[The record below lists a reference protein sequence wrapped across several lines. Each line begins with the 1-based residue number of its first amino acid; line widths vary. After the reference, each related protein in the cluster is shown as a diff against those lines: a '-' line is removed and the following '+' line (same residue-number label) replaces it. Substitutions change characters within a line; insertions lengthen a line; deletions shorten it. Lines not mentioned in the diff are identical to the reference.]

1 MFRHPGNRKRV
12 GRDVDAEL
20 RFHIDGRIAELMAQ
34 GMSQKDAEAE
44 ANRRFGDAGAVRA
57 ELHAIDSA
65 IVRQRIIA
73 ESIHSLTRDVR
84 YAVRGLL
91 RRPAFT
97 CVVILTLALGIG
109 ANSAIFSFVNAILLR
124 PVPVPWLDRLVVIRR
139 SVPGVAG
146 LDNTEMSPAE
156 AMDIAQ
162 RTDLFD
168 ASAAYISSALNLEG
182 TSEPQR
188 ITAART
194 LGDFFTLFAARPLIG
209 SAYRPEDSE
218 NGLFQRALLSH
229 ALWQQAFGGDSSV
242 VGRTIQLSGRSYEVI
257 GVMPPTFR
265 YPRSV
270 QLWMPFAYDSIWKT
284 PERRATWNMTTLA
297 RLRAGV
303 SNAQL
308 TTGLSAEAQR
318 WGGGAASAHRLFTVP
333 FVDFVAGQLRRV
345 LLILMGAVLLVLL
358 IACANVASLQ
368 LVRAAERGKENA
380 VRAALGAGRW
390 SIARQLLIESFVLAI
405 GGGVLGVAIG
415 SGAVRVLSRWGA
427 GPYEIL
433 KGVSLDGRVVSFT
446 IVVTV
451 LSALLFGAFPALR
464 AARVELH
471 RALKEA
477 TRGASA
483 GVARGRFLEG
493 SVVVQMTFTLV
504 LLLSSGLMI
513 RSLAQLI
520 ATDPGFSTENLTT
533 MRLVLP
539 GARYGVANTRIAFH
553 EQLVQRIRGLPGV
566 DAIGTAYGL
575 PFGEES
581 NSSPFR
587 ILGIPPRAGEPE
599 RHSRMWFVGGDYFRT
614 MGIRVIRGRV
624 FGELDRPFGSGEIAA
639 VIDETFARQFFP
651 NEDPIGKVINQG
663 PDATIIGVVADVKQ
677 GDLTE
682 AAKASVYYYFPQ
694 TPWGLGTLTL
704 IVRSVLAEE
713 AVATM
718 VRSALKEIDPQL
730 PIYDVAPMTAR
741 VERSLGSRRLAMTVL
756 SCFAALSLALAILGI
771 YGVVSYTT
779 TQRTHEI
786 GIRMALGA
794 QPGDVTRMVVHNT
807 LIVAAIGLAAGTL
820 VFLGVGRILSTLVY
834 RVGTH
839 DPATF
844 MSGIA
849 TLAVV
854 ALVASYVPARRA
866 ARVGPVE
873 ALKVS

>member
-1 MFRHPGNRKRV
+1 V

-20 RFHIDGRIAELMAQ
+20 RFHIDGRIAELMAL

-44 ANRRFGDAGAVRA
+44 AYRRFGDTGAVRA
-57 ELHAIDSA
+57 ELHAIDNA
-65 IVRQRIIA
+65 IVRQLSVA
-73 ESIHSLTRDVR
+73 ESIHSLSRELR
-84 YAVRGLL
+84 YAIRGLL

-97 CVVILTLALGIG
+97 CVIILTLALGIG

-124 PVPVPWLDRLVVIRR
+124 PVPVPWLDRLVAVRR

-156 AMDIAQ
+156 AMDIAH

-168 ASAAYISSALNLEG
+168 ASAAFIASALNLEG

-194 LGDFFTLFAARPLIG
+194 LGDFFTLFGARPLIG
-209 SAYRPEDSE
+209 SVYRAEDSE
-218 NGLFQRALLSH
+218 NGLFQRALLSQ

-242 VGRTIQLSGRSYEVI
+242 VGRMIQLSGRSYEVV

-265 YPRSV
+265 YPRSA
-270 QLWMPFAYDSIWKT
+270 QLWTPFAYDSIWKT
-284 PERRATWNMTTLA
+284 PERRGTWNMTTLA
-297 RLRAGV
+297 RVRAGV

-308 TTGLSAEAQR
+308 KTGLSAEAQR
-318 WGGGAASAHRLFTVP
+318 WGGGAASSHRLFTVP

-345 LLILMGAVLLVLL
+345 LLVLMGAVLLVLL
-358 IACANVASLQ
+358 IAVANVASLL
-368 LVRAAERGKENA
+368 LVRAAERSKENA

-390 SIARQLLIESFVLAI
+390 SIARQLLIESLVLAF
-405 GGGVLGVAIG
+405 GGGVLGVAVG
-415 SGAVRVLSRWGA
+415 SAAVRVLSRWGA

-433 KGVSLDGRVVSFT
+433 EGVSLDTRVLAFT
-446 IVVTV
+446 SVVTI
-451 LSALLFGAFPALR
+451 LSALLFGALPALR

-471 RALKEA
+471 DALKEA

-493 SVVVQMTFTLV
+493 SVVVQLALTLV
-504 LLLSSGLMI
+504 LLLGSGLMI

-520 ATDPGFSTENLTT
+520 GTDPGFSTENLTT

-539 GARYGVANTRIAFH
+539 TSRYGVANTRITFH
-553 EQLVQRIRGLPGV
+553 ERLIERVRALPGV
-566 DAIGTAYGL
+566 DAVGTVYGL
-575 PFGEES
+575 PFGGES

-587 ILGIPPRAGEPE
+587 IVGVPPRAGELE
-599 RHSRMWFVGGDYFRT
+599 RHSRMWFVGGDYFAT
-614 MGIRVIRGRV
+614 MGIRVIRGRA
-624 FGELDRPFGSGEIAA
+624 FGELDRPYGSGEIAA
-639 VIDETFARQFFP
+639 VIDETLARQFFP

-663 PDATIIGVVADVKQ
+663 PDATIVGVVADVKQ
-677 GDLTE
+677 ADLTE

-704 IVRSVLAEE
+704 IVRSVLTED
-713 AVATM
+713 AVATI
-718 VRSALKEIDPQL
+718 VRAALKEIDPQL
-730 PIYDVAPMTAR
+730 PIYDVTPLAAR
-741 VERSLGSRRLAMTVL
+741 VERSLGSRRLVMTVL
-756 SCFAALSLALAILGI
+756 SGFAALSLALAILGI

-779 TQRTHEI
+779 AQRTHEI

-794 QPGDVTRMVVHNT
+794 QPGDVTRMVVHNA

-820 VFLGVGRILSTLVY
+820 VFLGVGRVLSTLVY
-834 RVGTH
+834 GVGTH
-839 DPATF
+839 DPLTLT
-844 MSGIA
+844 GGVA

-866 ARVGPVE
+866 SRVGPVG
-873 ALKVS
+873 ALKGN